1 MSKQCKQNLTVATN
15 SVHCVV
21 LQAFSVVFEKAIDR
35 AEASEEIKQRVIN
48 LIDCITFSVF
58 MYTSRGLFE
67 RDKLIF
73 LAQMTFQVSDC
84 TPAALISLLT
94 FSSMFLVWRSFSCIL
109 TSDYM
114 ICVSHL
120 FCWDIRLPAMG
131 IVGGGGVLWVQSTLM
146 SSSWGGFLSFQL

>member
-94 FSSMFLVWRSFSCIL
+94 FSSMFLV
-109 TSDYM
+109 
-114 ICVSHL
+114 
-120 FCWDIRLPAMG
+120 
-131 IVGGGGVLWVQSTLM
+131 
-146 SSSWGGFLSFQL
+146 